1 MTTSLGPA
9 ALESLAGQDILPAE
23 ALREPVIERTR
34 DASHGDFAT
43 NVAMVL
49 SKAARTNPRELA
61 EKVIAALPADSAI
74 EKVEIAGPGFINFF
88 VSAAAGYQVLPKIL
102 EQKHRFGRSTIGNG
116 KRIQVEFVSANPTGP
131 LHVGHGRGAAYGA
144 TVADLLHAAGFD
156 VHREYY
162 VNDAGRQMD
171 ILATSV
177 WLRYLELA
185 GEEVPFPSNGYQG
198 DYVLDIAATLHR
210 EFGDV
215 YRHASAEVFKDVP
228 ADEPDGGDKEEH
240 IDALIRRAKF
250 LLEETGYTAGNWQ
263 SLGSVESNPAFMN
276 NHCHF
281 WLARDVVKTDSQ
293 SLDAGEDIGVH
304 ELSLEE
310 LETAIADGRM
320 RNSLSL
326 LALGR
331 VFDLRGID
339 LS

>member
-1 MTTSLGPA
+1 M
-9 ALESLAGQDILPAE
+9 
-23 ALREPVIERTR
+23 RE
-34 DASHGDFAT
+34 
-43 NVAMVL
+43 
-49 SKAARTNPRELA
+49 
-61 EKVIAALPADSAI
+61 
-74 EKVEIAGPGFINFF
+74 
-88 VSAAAGYQVLPKIL
+88 
-102 EQKHRFGRSTIGNG
+102 
-116 KRIQVEFVSANPTGP
+116 
-131 LHVGHGRGAAYGA
+131 
-144 TVADLLHAAGFD
+144 
-156 VHREYY
+156 
-162 VNDAGRQMD
+162 
-171 ILATSV
+171 
-177 WLRYLELA
+177 
-185 GEEVPFPSNGYQG
+185 
-198 DYVLDIAATLHR
+198 
-210 EFGDV
+210 
-215 YRHASAEVFKDVP
+215 
-228 ADEPDGGDKEEH
+228 
-240 IDALIRRAKF
+240 